1 VLEVGLV
8 THCHEMDFVELDDRH
23 DCCADENVL
32 EMDLSV
38 KKNPKIIALN
48 DAVLR
53 KKSWRCRG

>member
-1 VLEVGLV
+1 
-8 THCHEMDFVELDDRH
+8 MDFVELDDRH
-23 DCCADENVL
+23 DCSTDENVL

-38 KKNPKIIALN
+38 KKNPKSVDLN